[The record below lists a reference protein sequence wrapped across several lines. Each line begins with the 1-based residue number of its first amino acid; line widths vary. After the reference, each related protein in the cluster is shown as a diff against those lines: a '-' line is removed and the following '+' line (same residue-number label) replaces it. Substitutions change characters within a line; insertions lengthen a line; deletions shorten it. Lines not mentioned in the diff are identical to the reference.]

1 MIRLLG
7 PAVLVSAI
15 ATVIGFVIM
24 GAPLAQ
30 EQQPLRPVSD
40 FEGIADASERSVALF
55 EEAGKVLLHPRCV
68 NCHPAS
74 DSPTQGMAMR
84 PHEPPVTRGEANFG
98 AVGMTCNT
106 CHNVANVDVAGQADD
121 IRSIPGHPL
130 WHLAPIEMAWQGKS
144 LGEICEQ
151 IKDPERN
158 GGKDVAA
165 IVEHMAEDS
174 LVGWG
179 WSPGA
184 GREPAPGTQEEFGA
198 LFHAWADTGAVCP
211 PA

>member
-1 MIRLLG
+1 VIRALG
-7 PAVLVSAI
+7 LATLAGGLVALTGLAASNA
-15 ATVIGFVIM
+15 
-24 GAPLAQ
+24 LQAQ
-30 EQQPLRPVSD
+30 EQQQLRPVSD
-40 FEGIADASERSVALF
+40 FESIANASARSVALF
-55 EEAGKVLLHPRCV
+55 AEAGKVLLHPRCV
-68 NCHPAS
+68 NCHPAG

-84 PHEPPVTRGEANFG
+84 PHEPPVSRGEADFG
-98 AVGMTCNT
+98 AAGMTCNT
-106 CHNVANVDVAGQADD
+106 CHGIDNVDVAGQADD
-121 IRSIPGHPL
+121 IESIPGHAQ
-130 WHLAPIEMAWQGKS
+130 WHVAPIEMAWQGKS

-165 IVEHMAEDS
+165 IVHHMAEDS

-179 WSPGA
+179 WNPGA